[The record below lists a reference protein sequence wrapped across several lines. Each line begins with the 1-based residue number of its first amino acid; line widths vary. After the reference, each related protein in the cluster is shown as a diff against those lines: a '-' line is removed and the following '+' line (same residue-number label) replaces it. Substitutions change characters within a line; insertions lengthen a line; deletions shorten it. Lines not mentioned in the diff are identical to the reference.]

1 MSTPRTIRLSP
12 EDNVVVAVDQI
23 PADAVAAGVTARERV
38 PRGHK
43 MAIAAIGEGQPVR
56 KYGQTIGFASKPIAP
71 GDWVHEQN
79 VALRD
84 FARDYRFAEGAK
96 NDEVLPPELRATF
109 EGYLRPNGKTGTRNY
124 IGILTSV
131 NCSASVAKFIAEEV
145 NRSGIL
151 DDHPEIDGAVAYP
164 GPPVRVRGCSGVG

>member
-23 PADAVAAGVTARERV
+23 PADAVAAGATARESV
-38 PRGHK
+38 LRGHK
-43 MAIAAIGEGQPVR
+43 MAIAAIGEAQPVR

-84 FARDYRFAEGAK
+84 FARDYSFAEGAK
-96 NDEVLPPELRATF
+96 NDEVLPHTCLTTF
-109 EGYLRPNGKTGTRNY
+109 
-124 IGILTSV
+124 
-131 NCSASVAKFIAEEV
+131 A
-145 NRSGIL
+145 
-151 DDHPEIDGAVAYP
+151 
-164 GPPVRVRGCSGVG
+164 

>member
-1 MSTPRTIRLSP
+1 MQRSSESGFPMSAPRTIRLSP

-23 PADAVAAGVTARERV
+23 SVGAVAAGVTARERV

-43 MAIAAIGEGQPVR
+43 MAIAAIGEGRPVQ

-96 NDEVLPPELRATF
+96 NDEVLAPELRATF
-109 EGYLRPNGKTGTRNY
+109 EGYLRPPAR
-124 IGILTSV
+124 
-131 NCSASVAKFIAEEV
+131 
-145 NRSGIL
+145 
-151 DDHPEIDGAVAYP
+151 
-164 GPPVRVRGCSGVG
+164 PVH